1 MANKTESLSG
11 LATSGAL
18 ANRISLWLRTQRNPV
33 KVDFFRVMKG
43 DEHLDDFEAGPES
56 ADDIGTYGSL
66 LAEAAGAPVTL
77 EIIAMRRGNGEDIFV
92 RTIMLRCV
100 PPPPPPV
107 TTLAEMSISQVMVGY
122 VAMQSA
128 SVEMMRG
135 VTAALSASGEITAQI
150 ITDGAAREAAM
161 RAELEE
167 MHGLIREALE
177 AARAA
182 KAAAVPASRGERVE
196 RLVIEMLGA
205 KAEQFA
211 KGFMGDSDVNPPEI
225 Q

>member
-18 ANRISLWLRTQRNPV
+18 ANRISLWLRTQRSPV
-33 KVDFFRVMKG
+33 TVDFFRVMKG

-107 TTLAEMSISQVMVGY
+107 STLAEMSISQVMGGY
-122 VAMQSA
+122 VAMQTA

-182 KAAAVPASRGERVE
+182 KAAVPASRGERVE
-196 RLVIEMLGA
+196 RLVVEMLGA

-211 KGFMGDSDVNPPEI
+211 RGLMGESDEVKAPEI